1 LSVKVHYD
9 KIKFRIRRS
18 GEIKK
23 FLEKVIRDE
32 NKIAGDLSF
41 IFTGDNVILEINR
54 EFLNHDYYTDVIA
67 FDYSKQEIV
76 NGEIYISSDT
86 VKKNARINN
95 VRIFEEI
102 LRVMIH
108 GILHLCGYSDVNTRE
123 GEIMFEKQEEK
134 VREFI
139 NR

>member
-1 LSVKVHYD
+1 MSVKVYYD
-9 KIKFRIRRS
+9 QIKFRIRRS

-32 NKIAGDLSF
+32 KKIPGDLCF
-41 IFTGDNVILEINR
+41 IFTGDKMILEINR
-54 EFLNHDYYTDVIA
+54 EFLNHNYYTDVIS
-67 FDYSKQEIV
+67 FNYSRQKII

-86 VKKNARINN
+86 VKENARINN
-95 VRIFEEI
+95 VKIFEEI

-108 GILHLCGYSDVNTRE
+108 GVLHLCGYNDVSRKERE
-123 GEIMFEKQEEK
+123 FMFEKQEEK
-134 VREFI
+134 VKEFI